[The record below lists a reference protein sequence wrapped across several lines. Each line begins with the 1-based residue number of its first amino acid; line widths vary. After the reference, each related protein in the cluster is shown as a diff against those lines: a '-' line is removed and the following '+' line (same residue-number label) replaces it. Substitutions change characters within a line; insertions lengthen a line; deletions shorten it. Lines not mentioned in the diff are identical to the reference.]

1 MLQKLGDHIKACLD
15 RAAEADALAAKTEE
29 PTLKAE
35 LTAMAM
41 RWLHLSRSYEYIES
55 LERSLLDSQNT
66 KGARTAKASAIM
78 QSKAGH
84 PFIYRCPTTGLNV
97 QGLAEDHYQAVQC
110 LACQGVHLVNPATS
124 NVLGHHKAVRRR

>member
-35 LTAMAM
+35 LSAMAM
-41 RWLHLSRSYEYIES
+41 RWLHLSRSYEFIES

-66 KGARTAKASAIM
+66 GGARAPEASAIIK
-78 QSKAGH
+78 SKGGH
-84 PFIYRCPTTGLNV
+84 PFIYCCPTTGVSV
-97 QGLAEDHYQAVQC
+97 QGLADNHYEAVQC
-110 LACQGVHLVNPATS
+110 LACQGVHLVNPATGKI
-124 NVLGHHKAVRRR
+124 LGHEKG